1 MSNHFC
7 LDPNDPYAQSEVLVF
22 FEGRYPDIRLLSV
35 IDGND
40 DEILSDLVHEQQRD
54 LIREI
59 AAFYTSGGDTPN
71 VAA

>member
-1 MSNHFC
+1 MSNHLC

-59 AAFYTSGGDTPN
+59 AAFYTSGGDAPIV
-71 VAA
+71 VA

>member
-1 MSNHFC
+1 M
-7 LDPNDPYAQSEVLVF
+7 DPNDPYAQSEVLVF

-40 DEILSDLVHEQQRD
+40 DEILSDLVIEQQRD

-59 AAFYTSGGDTPN
+59 AAFHTSGGDAPN
-71 VAA
+71 AAA